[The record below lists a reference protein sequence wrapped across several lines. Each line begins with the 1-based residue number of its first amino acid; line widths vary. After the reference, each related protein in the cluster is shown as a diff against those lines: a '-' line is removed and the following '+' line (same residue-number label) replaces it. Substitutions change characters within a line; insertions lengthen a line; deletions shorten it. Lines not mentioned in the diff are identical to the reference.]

1 MLVDSQRGHFCAVSG
16 IGMLAMRAR
25 SVIEPGLIVPAPLPP
40 CGCGSGGGAG
50 MIGSCGAGREA
61 LL

>member
-25 SVIEPGLIVPAPLPP
+25 SVIEPGLIVPALPP

-50 MIGSCGAGREA
+50 MIGSCVCGREA